1 MDSGISITA
10 SKLIEITAKFA
21 SKIEVE
27 DEEIVKLVGISMS
40 KIAKTVIERVSFWLV
55 EENNGLLY
63 CKICNKGPFTK
74 KGLYLHL
81 SRVHRDEIRA
91 MIEDELKTQIKKL
104 TY

>member
-10 SKLIEITAKFA
+10 SKLVDITAKFA
-21 SKIEVE
+21 SKMEVE
-27 DEEIVKLVGISMS
+27 DEDIIKQVGVSMS
-40 KIAKTVIERVSFWLV
+40 KIAKVVIERVSFWLV
-55 EENNGLLY
+55 QENNNLLY
-63 CKICNKGPFTK
+63 CKLCNKGPFTK

-91 MIEDELKTQIKKL
+91 IIEDELKIQIKKL